1 MKTYYSLIF
10 LLFSSLLSAQEF
22 DEEFLRSLP
31 ANIRTD
37 FEAQL
42 EKDPELE
49 EKYIPSPETRINN
62 LEAALE
68 YAQST
73 LKRIEDELSTNSLGN
88 SSELKRFGENY
99 FNSFQTTFVPLNEPN
114 FNPNYILDFGDEL
127 VIQIVGVDIRDT
139 DFRIRRDG
147 TIIIP
152 DVPPIPV
159 SGLSLEKASE
169 LIDQMVSESLL
180 GGRAYT
186 SLNSLRDI
194 NVLIVGQAK
203 KPGMYTLSGTSSV
216 LSLLS
221 NAGGI
226 NENGSYRNI
235 QLKRDKKVIENID
248 LYDIFAKGDL
258 SFDAQLRSGDVIL
271 VNSKLNEVRLSGSF
285 ANEAIFEFKSSDT
298 LSDILQ
304 LAGPLNLT
312 AQSTIAISRLENGIS
327 KRLEIVFSEADSF
340 KLQHGDSIGAFN
352 ILPNFSNVRE
362 VILEGEVNTPGKYL
376 VPEGSTILDIINLAG
391 GYTSKAYPFGGIY
404 LSQRAASLQSDS
416 REKSYD
422 ILLRYLVSSPNLP
435 QLLTAS
441 GGLVTFLGL
450 IKNYEPLGRI
460 QTEFNLSKL
469 NKDSK
474 LNRVLE
480 SGDKIIIPPVSNEIH
495 VFGEVMNQ
503 GSFLYDPSLKP
514 SDYLKIAGDLS
525 KVADGKRIIIVDPNG
540 NTRSL
545 DHNYRFF
552 FGSDVPLYPGSTIY
566 VPRQLGKLDGI
577 DLATNVAPI
586 ISSVALSLASL
597 NSINN

>member
-49 EKYIPSPETRINN
+49 EKYIPSPETRIDN

-159 SGLSLEKASE
+159 AGLSLEKASE

-304 LAGPLNLT
+304 LAGPLSLT
-312 AQSTIAISRLENGIS
+312 PQSTIAISRLENGTS
-327 KRLEIVFSEADSF
+327 KRLEIVLSEADSF
-340 KLQHGDSIGAFN
+340 KLQNGDSISAFN

-422 ILLRYLVSSPNLP
+422 ILLRYLVSSPKLP

>member
-340 KLQHGDSIGAFN
+340 KLQHGDSIGVFN

>member
-49 EKYIPSPETRINN
+49 EKYIPSPETRIDN

-73 LKRIEDELSTNSLGN
+73 LKRIEDELSANSLGN
-88 SSELKRFGENY
+88 SNELKRFGENY
-99 FNSFQTTFVPLNEPN
+99 FNSFQTTFVPLNEPS

-147 TIIIP
+147 TIMIP

-180 GGRAYT
+180 GARAYT

-304 LAGPLNLT
+304 LAGPLGLT
-312 AQSTIAISRLENGIS
+312 AESTIAISRLENGTS
-327 KRLEIVFSEADSF
+327 KRLEILFSEVDNF
-340 KLQHGDSIGAFN
+340 KLQNGDSISAFN

-422 ILLRYLVSSPNLP
+422 ILLRYLVSSPKLP

-469 NKDSK
+469 KQDSK

-514 SDYLKIAGDLS
+514 SDYLKFAGDLS